1 MSQPISLH
9 SIPLNLD
16 TWAKVV
22 TGLSAAQEGVLLRAV
37 RAAWTAAHRG
47 APPATLPNDDAEL
60 ARIIGERQHVET
72 VRRFFRPREEAPDQ
86 LEWGW
91 LVEEYR
97 AACGRYLAR
106 KLGGVLTGAK
116 KREEAAVRKLRQGR
130 QASGPAAAPVPHSKA
145 KLDAQQDAQRQAELK
160 HPYPYSSKEP
170 ELAADAAPAM
180 EGRASPPLTAP
191 TDPPAPSSS
200 EVVAWAEERPALRD
214 ALARELEA
222 HLDDENPGWRD
233 RSAGVAVR
241 QRLLSARLAEAYVAE
256 RRRGS
261 LPSPVAA
268 LTPHPSGAAH
278 A

>member
-1 MSQPISLH
+1 MTQPVSLH
-9 SIPLNLD
+9 SLPLNLD

-37 RAAWTAAHRG
+37 RAAWTADHRG

-72 VRRFFRPREEAPDQ
+72 VRRFFRVRDDAPEQ
-86 LEWGW
+86 LEWPW

-116 KREEAAVRKLRQGR
+116 KREEAALRKLRQGR
-130 QASGPAAAPVPHSKA
+130 QTSAVAVAPPPQPKAQLEAEHSA
-145 KLDAQQDAQRQAELK
+145 ERQAELK

-170 ELAADAAPAM
+170 ELAADAAPAF
-180 EGRASPPLTAP
+180 EGRASPPLTTPSEPRAP
-191 TDPPAPSSS
+191 TSS
-200 EVVAWAEERPALRD
+200 EVIAWAEERPALRETI
-214 ALARELEA
+214 ARELEDQ
-222 HLDDENPGWRD
+222 LDDDNPGWRD
-233 RSAGVAVR
+233 RPAGVAVR

-256 RRRGS
+256 RRRGP
-261 LPSPVAA
+261 LLAPAA
-268 LTPHPSGAAH
+268 SYAPHP
-278 A
+278 

>member
-1 MSQPISLH
+1 MTQPISLH

-72 VRRFFRPREEAPDQ
+72 VRRFFHPREEAPDQ
-86 LEWGW
+86 LEWSW

-116 KREEAAVRKLRQGR
+116 RREEAAVRKLQQGR
-130 QASGPAAAPVPHSKA
+130 QASARAAAPTPQPKA
-145 KLDAQQDAQRQAELK
+145 QLDAQQDAQHQAELK
-160 HPYPYSSKEP
+160 HPEPYSSKEP

-180 EGRASPPLTAP
+180 EGRASPPHTALP
-191 TDPPAPSSS
+191 DSPAPSSS
-200 EVVAWAEERPALRD
+200 EVIAWAEDRPALRES
-214 ALARELEA
+214 LARELEA

-233 RSAGVAVR
+233 RPAGVAVR

-256 RRRGS
+256 RRRRALS
-261 LPSPVAA
+261 VPVLAA
-268 LTPHPSGAAH
+268 LRDGGTDGQ
-278 A
+278 